1 DRSSNNGFRLM
12 KSSATAELPPAV
24 FAPIV
29 RLTRDYSKEA
39 PVADDV
45 FRVYERPYDYDR
57 GELRPTI
64 ESTDDSSS
72 SWRVERITYSAAYGN
87 ERVPAYLFLP
97 KTAHPP
103 YQTVVYFPHSGGFAL
118 SRFEQAEMS
127 YLGFV
132 VKAGRALLF
141 PMYKGMYERRIA
153 GETLGPNALR

>member
-1 DRSSNNGFRLM
+1 
-12 KSSATAELPPAV
+12 
-24 FAPIV
+24 
-29 RLTRDYSKEA
+29 RDYSKEA

-64 ESTDDSSS
+64 ESTDDSSP

-153 GETLGPNALR
+153 GETLGPNALRDQYIQRVKDLRRSLDYLSTRSDVDS